1 MEQNNNIKTQLN
13 DIQVFLLKNLAFLPD
28 LPINAKDLFK
38 FLSIDQSLMID
49 FFDALH
55 DLYPQYLEYKN
66 NYYILPSA
74 RAYSII
80 REFNP
85 SIKDIY
91 KLLDYF
97 VKLYSNPGEQKLK
110 LLKRYEPYVISLL
123 RTVKQKSIILADL
136 YAAYAE
142 YLLVINRLDQST
154 FMLSQAV
161 SCASEVQPQS
171 PIISEYYLRMAEIYF
186 DRENYEKSFQYVERA
201 MVQLR
206 KSQRSI
212 PQLELRIYL
221 LYGDVF
227 FYQKKFNTSIGYYL
241 KVLELTQNNKFNL
254 TPVLLSR
261 LHAQIAENYRQ
272 LQDYDKAL
280 NHIQRAQEMLTT
292 VTGKEKEFILEQIR
306 LQRQVIE
313 NLRNLHKVLHKLR
326 TYLILVGIG
335 LFIAIAGIIA
345 FLMFF
350 K

>member
-1 MEQNNNIKTQLN
+1 M
-13 DIQVFLLKNLAFLPD
+13 
-28 LPINAKDLFK
+28 
-38 FLSIDQSLMID
+38 
-49 FFDALH
+49 
-55 DLYPQYLEYKN
+55 
-66 NYYILPSA
+66 
-74 RAYSII
+74 
-80 REFNP
+80 
-85 SIKDIY
+85 
-91 KLLDYF
+91 DYF
-97 VKLYSNPGEQKLK
+97 VKLYSNPSEQKLK

-123 RTVKQKSIILADL
+123 RTVKQKSIVLADL

-142 YLLVINRLDQST
+142 YLLVINRLEQST

-201 MVQLR
+201 LVQLR

-227 FYQKKFNTSIGYYL
+227 FYQKQFNTSIGYYL

-254 TPVLLSR
+254 SPILLSR
-261 LHAQIAENYRQ
+261 LHSQIAENYRQ

-280 NHIQRAQEMLTT
+280 NHIQRAHEILVT
-292 VTGKEKEFILEQIR
+292 VNGKEKEFILEQIR

-313 NLRNLHKVLHKLR
+313 NLRNLHRVLHKLK
-326 TYLILVGIG
+326 TYLILVGAG
-335 LFIAIAGIIA
+335 LFAIIAGIIG
-345 FLMFF
+345 FLLFF

>member
-1 MEQNNNIKTQLN
+1 MEQNNTKTQLN

-28 LPINAKDLFK
+28 LPISAKDLFK
-38 FLSIDQSLMID
+38 FLGIGQNSMID

-55 DLYPQYLEYKN
+55 DLYPQFLEYKN
-66 NYYILPSA
+66 NYYILPASK
-74 RAYSII
+74 AYSII

-97 VKLYSNPGEQKLK
+97 VKLYSNPSEQKLK

-123 RTVKQKSIILADL
+123 RTVKQKSIVLADL

-142 YLLVINRLDQST
+142 YLLVINRLEQST

-201 MVQLR
+201 LVQLR

-227 FYQKKFNTSIGYYL
+227 FYQKQFNTSIGYYL

-254 TPVLLSR
+254 SPILLSR
-261 LHAQIAENYRQ
+261 LHSQIAENYRQ

-280 NHIQRAQEMLTT
+280 NHIQRAHEILVT
-292 VTGKEKEFILEQIR
+292 VNGKEKEFILEQIR

-313 NLRNLHKVLHKLR
+313 NLRNLHRVLHKLK
-326 TYLILVGIG
+326 TYLILVGAG
-335 LFIAIAGIIA
+335 LFAIIAGIIA
-345 FLMFF
+345 FLLFF